1 MNATNRALGL
11 AARVASGAAR
21 APVGGLL
28 LLALVG
34 CGAGPDEIATAIASE
49 NPVMRE
55 DGAKIAQN
63 YDDPAVVDALVG
75 VIADPSEQVRLN
87 AIESLAE
94 LAATSAVP
102 ALIERLTSD
111 SSPKVRRAAAD
122 ALGRLVAKD
131 AVPELLVYVT
141 SFGVDDR
148 EQLAGIWAIGWIG
161 NAGGL
166 DPTVKRAALDT
177 LVRIRDTTSDIY
189 VRYNVN
195 AALRTL
201 K

>member
-1 MNATNRALGL
+1 M
-11 AARVASGAAR
+11 S
-21 APVGGLL
+21 GLL
-28 LLALVG
+28 FLLVA
-34 CGAGPDEIATAIASE
+34 CGAGPDEIATAIKSE

-63 YDDPAVVDALVG
+63 YEDQVVVDALVS

-94 LAATSAVP
+94 LEAAAAAPQLV
-102 ALIERLTSD
+102 ERLKLD
-111 SSPKVRRAAAD
+111 ESPKVRRAAAD
-122 ALGRLVAKD
+122 ALGRLLAKE
-131 AVPELLVYVT
+131 AVPELLVYVS
-141 SFGVDDR
+141 SFAPDDR
-148 EQLAGIWAIGWIG
+148 EQLAGVWAIGWIG

-166 DPTVKRAALDT
+166 EPDVKKAALDT
-177 LVRIRDTTSDIY
+177 LVRIRDTTTDVYI
-189 VRYNVN
+189 RYNVN

>member
-1 MNATNRALGL
+1 MSAL
-11 AARVASGAAR
+11 
-21 APVGGLL
+21 LL
-28 LLALVG
+28 LLAA
-34 CGAGPDEIATAIASE
+34 CGAGPDEIATAIRSE

-63 YDDPAVVDALVG
+63 YEDPVVIEALVA
-75 VIADPSEQVRLN
+75 VIGDPSELVRLN

-94 LAATSAVP
+94 LEAASAAPQLV
-102 ALIERLTSD
+102 ERLKLDD
-111 SSPKVRRAAAD
+111 SQKVRRAAAD
-122 ALGRLVAKD
+122 ALGRLGAKE
-131 AVPELLVYVT
+131 AVPELLVYVS
-141 SFGVDDR
+141 SFAPDDR
-148 EQLAGIWAIGWIG
+148 EQLAGVWAIGWIG

-166 DPTVKRAALDT
+166 EPDVKKAALDT
-177 LVRIRDTTSDIY
+177 LVRIRDATTDVY

>member
-1 MNATNRALGL
+1 MMLL
-11 AARVASGAAR
+11 A
-21 APVGGLL
+21 L
-28 LLALVG
+28 LLA
-34 CGAGPDEIATAIASE
+34 CGAGPDEIAIAIKSE

-63 YDDPAVVDALVG
+63 FDDEVVVEALVA

-94 LAATSAVP
+94 LEAASAAP
-102 ALIERLTSD
+102 ALVERLKAD
-111 SSPKVRRAAAD
+111 ESPKVRRAAAD
-122 ALGRLVAKD
+122 ALGRLLAKD
-131 AVPELLVYVT
+131 AVPELITYV
-141 SFGVDDR
+141 SGFPPDDR
-148 EQLAGIWAIGWIG
+148 QMLAGVWAIGFIG
-161 NAGGL
+161 NEGGL
-166 DPTVKRAALDT
+166 DPAVKKTALEM
-177 LVRIRDTTSDIY
+177 LVHLRDTTTDRY